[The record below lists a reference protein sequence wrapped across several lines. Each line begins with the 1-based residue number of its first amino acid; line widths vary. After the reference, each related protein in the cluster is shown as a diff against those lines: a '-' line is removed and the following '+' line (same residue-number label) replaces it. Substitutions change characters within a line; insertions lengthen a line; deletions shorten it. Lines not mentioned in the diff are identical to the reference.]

1 MVTNE
6 PSGLRRRGKSS
17 LDIPEKR
24 AAETLSWV
32 TGAEMIKEQNQS
44 FEASS
49 KKYSKSCQ
57 ITIAPSKQ
65 SLNAVQK
72 ITNCENERKHS
83 DNLAA

>member
-1 MVTNE
+1 
-6 PSGLRRRGKSS
+6 
-17 LDIPEKR
+17 
-24 AAETLSWV
+24 
-32 TGAEMIKEQNQS
+32 MIKEQNQS